1 MNLPSPAFLCDIV
14 VGPPPQTGG
23 RNPYADPALA
33 FVLTV
38 LIEWPLLARLSRLG
52 LRRTGLFCLLMNGVT
67 WGVAMGVLSRWPV
80 PVPAL
85 EAAVIVAEAA
95 LLAGFWH
102 WTWRRALPISLALNL
117 TSWLLGMALM
127 TLLIRIR

>member
-1 MNLPSPAFLCDIV
+1 MNFHSPALTDV
-14 VGPPPQTGG
+14 
-23 RNPYADPALA
+23 RSPYADPALA
-33 FVLTV
+33 FALTV
-38 LIEWPLLARLSRLG
+38 LIEWPMLAWLSRLG

-67 WGVAMGVLSRWPV
+67 WGVAMGVLARWPV

-102 WTWRRALPISLALNL
+102 WSWRRALPISLALNL
-117 TSWLLGMALM
+117 TSWLLGVPLM
-127 TLLIRIR
+127 SLLIRTR